1 MLRRMKTF
9 LAVCALAIVCVGC
22 GAIQNADREVNKK
35 TDHGASYGGGGSNAD
50 GGSSSPTGGDAG
62 GSKDAGITSM

>member
-9 LAVCALAIVCVGC
+9 LAVCALAIVGVGC

-35 TDHGASYGGGGSNAD
+35 TDHGASYGGGSNAD